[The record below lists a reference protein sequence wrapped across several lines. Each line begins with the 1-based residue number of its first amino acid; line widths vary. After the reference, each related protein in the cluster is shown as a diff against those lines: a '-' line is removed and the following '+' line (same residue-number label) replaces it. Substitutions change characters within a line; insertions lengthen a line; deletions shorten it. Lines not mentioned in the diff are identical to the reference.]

1 MGEIKMEIKEI
12 QTRIEKI
19 SRKTLPKGEFVKV
32 RVKEYE
38 DREGEEVLDVVIILE
53 GKRKFDAKK
62 SIKLSRLVRDELVES
77 DEERFPMFQFVIKE
91 EAGELGI
98 AIP

>member
-1 MGEIKMEIKEI
+1 MEIKEI

-19 SRKTLPKGEFVKV
+19 SKKTLPKGEFVKV

-38 DREGEEVLDVVIILE
+38 DWEGEEILDVVIILE
-53 GKRKFDAKK
+53 GKKKFDAKK
-62 SIKLSRLVRDELVES
+62 SLEMSRLVHDELVES
-77 DEERFPMFQFVIKE
+77 DENRFPMFQFVLKE